1 MKKSLFASLLALG
14 LLASC
19 GAPAESA
26 AGSST
31 AGGASKP
38 ATSSS
43 AHTHNYVAD
52 TTKTNTPATCS
63 EAGKTYTKCEI
74 CGKEKTETTA
84 KLSHNYVA
92 DTTKTNTT
100 PTCGAEGHTYTKC
113 TLCGDQKDEVTPS
126 TAHTFGAETVLV
138 ASDASET
145 TTGTKQQECSVCHKK
160 SLIVD
165 AMDYTFMYKTLDSN
179 GKVVGGNKDAS
190 GQTLKLAKNGDYVEY
205 NINVPAA
212 MTNAKVYLYGMVDYY
227 HTSDN
232 QNETKSFFPSGDTA
246 NFTLKLGETEV
257 EVTNKATYDEMF
269 GGEAGI
275 GETGNWGSN
284 TTYSKMALCEVGTVA
299 TVAAGALKITYTR
312 TASYNLNITQIH
324 IVA

>member
-1 MKKSLFASLLALG
+1 MKKSLLASLLALG

-26 AGSST
+26 AGTS
-31 AGGASKP
+31 AAAGASKST
-38 ATSSS
+38 AASSS
-43 AHTHNYVAD
+43 HAHEYVAD
-52 TTKTNTPATCS
+52 TTKTNTPATCT
-63 EAGKTYTKCEI
+63 EAGKNYTKCSI
-74 CGKEKTETTA
+74 CGKEKTETVA

-92 DTTKTNTT
+92 DTSKTNTT

-113 TLCGDQKDEVTPS
+113 TLCGDQKDEVTPA
-126 TAHTFGAETVLV
+126 TAHTFGAATELV
-138 ASDASET
+138 ASAASET
-145 TTGTKQQECSVCHKK
+145 TTGTKQAECSVCHKK
-160 SLIVD
+160 SLIID
-165 AMDYTFMYKTLDSN
+165 AMDWTKLSGT
-179 GKVVGGNKDAS
+179 NKDS
-190 GQTLKLAKNGDYVEY
+190 TGTTLKFKTNGDYTEY
-205 NINVPAA
+205 DINVPTA

-227 HTSDN
+227 HTSEN
-232 QNETKSFFPSGDTA
+232 QNETKSFFPSGDSA

-299 TVAAGALKITYTR
+299 SVAAGALKVTYTR

-324 IVA
+324 IVG